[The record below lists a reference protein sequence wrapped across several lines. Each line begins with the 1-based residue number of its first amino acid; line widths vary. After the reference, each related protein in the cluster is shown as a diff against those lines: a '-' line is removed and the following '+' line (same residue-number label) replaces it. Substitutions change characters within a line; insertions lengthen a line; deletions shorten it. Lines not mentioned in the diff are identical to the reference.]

1 MCKKLVPLAAVFLI
15 CCVQAKGQGDPN
27 LVGYWNFDDGTAADS
42 SGNTNDGIFMGNAGL
57 NNDPNWTFGQTG
69 MSLDLNYQNRNTDYV
84 EIAHSDSLNVTH
96 ELSILLWIRP
106 DDIENWDGMVCKG
119 TTKSPW
125 ALRFN
130 EDSGLRFSVNQ
141 WYVLDD
147 PADPNYAPGAVGE
160 GDVQSVLDVNE
171 VGDGAGVE
179 WTFVGVICDTQS
191 VRFVKNLEEQ
201 FMPVPLVFAESD
213 EPLYL
218 GVYLPAGISNSSQNI
233 DYFNGLMDEVRI
245 YNRALSRR
253 EVIAVSGLATR
264 PFVPEPAN
272 GALGVSSGALTWGSI
287 EGTEKVYLGLNA
299 EALDLVSEDAAGTYT
314 IDEIIPGRQY
324 FWRVDVE
331 TADGLVTGDVW
342 TFVLAGNVPSVPNPS
357 DNTDFVD
364 VEGVSLGWAPAF
376 GATAYDVYL
385 GLNPDN
391 LELLDQVTQTS
402 YEDTDRRLISET
414 VHYWRIDTVKDGQVV
429 AGPVWTFKTMPV
441 FAIEDA
447 LVGWYKFEL
456 GEGITAVDWTRRGN
470 EGFLVDTTKWIESGY
485 AGGGIEFDGD
495 GDYVQIP
502 RVVEDD
508 WTIMLWMRTDNLNQG
523 GGGNRFRTN
532 SSALIDGDFGSQ
544 LDNFAITF
552 KSGNIVAGC
561 TMPGV
566 GAGASL
572 ISNGEISDSQ
582 WHHVGWTRNSTT
594 GEMVLYIDG
603 TLDIVGERTDD
614 AWKGTKNSQDHIK
627 IGAHD
632 YSNTQG
638 FFTGQL
644 DEVKF
649 FTRVLNEDEI
659 KLEMRPDKRVAF
671 SPEPVPGAV
680 LQQEVPVTLVWT
692 AGSGATAHNVYFG
705 TSADDLQLV
714 SSAQSTTEYDL
725 GLLDPGPRYWQVGEI
740 EADGDEVRGD
750 VWNFVIAEYLIVDD
764 FESYNN
770 IDPPDAASNRI
781 FDNWIDGFGITTNG
795 ALVGNDLPPY
805 AEQGIVNSGMQ
816 SMPMVYDNSGTAN
829 YSETEVTFSS
839 VQDWTR
845 KGVTAL
851 SLRFRGHGASVGSFA
866 ESPAGTY
873 TITATGSDIWGNA
886 DEFHFAYK
894 ELSDPGSIIAKV
906 ESVQNTHNWAKAGVM
921 IRDTFDAGSAHAMT
935 VVSPA
940 QGIAFQRR
948 SITDDISIGTT
959 EPGLAAPYWV
969 KVERDIGGF
978 VTSSYSADGVSW
990 TQLGSEAIA
999 MDLPMYVGL
1008 ALTSHDTDLAG
1019 EATFSNVQITGTVS
1033 PQWTS
1038 QDIGILSNDPEPMY
1052 VAIAG
1057 SGGTP
1062 ATVYHPDID
1071 ATQTDTWT
1079 EWRIDLQAFADQGV
1093 DLTSI
1098 DRLSVG
1104 FGDKDNQQ
1112 AGGSGKMFFDDV
1124 RLYPPTP

>member
-1 MCKKLVPLAAVFLI
+1 MCRELVLFAVVFLII
-15 CCVQAKGQGDPN
+15 CCVQANGQDDPN
-27 LVGYWNFDDGTAADS
+27 LAGYWNFEDGTAADL
-42 SGNTNDGIFMGNAGL
+42 SGNANNGTFVGNAGL
-57 NNDPNWTFGQTG
+57 NNDPNWTFGWTG

-84 EIAHSDSLNVTH
+84 EIAHSDSLNITH
-96 ELSILLWIRP
+96 EISILLWIRP
-106 DDIENWDGMVCKG
+106 DSIENWDGMVCKG

-147 PADPNYAPGAVGE
+147 PTDPNYASGAVGE

-171 VGDGAGVE
+171 AGDVPGDE
-179 WTFVGVICDTQS
+179 WTFVGVISDTQS

-218 GVYLPAGISNSSQNI
+218 GVYLPDGISNSSQNI

-264 PFVPEPAN
+264 PFVPEPVD
-272 GALGVSSGALTWGSI
+272 GALGVSSGTLTWGSI

-299 EALDLVSEDAAGTYT
+299 EALELASEDAAGTYA
-314 IDEIIPGRQY
+314 IGEIIPGRQY

-331 TADGLVTGDVW
+331 TADGVVTGDVW
-342 TFVLAGNVPSVPNPS
+342 TFTLAGNTPSVPNPS

-364 VEGVSLGWAPAF
+364 VEGVSLGWAQAF

-402 YEDTDRRLISET
+402 YEDPDRRLISET
-414 VHYWRIDTVKDGQVV
+414 MHYWRIDTIKDGQVV
-429 AGPVWTFKTMPV
+429 TGPVWTFKTMPV

-456 GEGITAVDWTRRGN
+456 GEGIIAVDWTRRGN
-470 EGFLVDTTKWIESGY
+470 DGFLVDSTKWIDNGY
-485 AGGGIEFDGD
+485 AGGALEFDGD

-502 RVVEDD
+502 RVVEND
-508 WTIMLWMRTDNLNQG
+508 WTIMLWLRTEDLAQG
-523 GGGNRFRTN
+523 SGSRFRTN
-532 SSALIDGDFGSQ
+532 GSALIDGDFGSQ
-544 LDNFAITF
+544 LDNFAMTF
-552 KSGNIVAGC
+552 ISGNIVVGC
-561 TMPGV
+561 TIPGV

-572 ISNGEISDSQ
+572 VSNTTISDSR
-582 WHHVGWTRNSTT
+582 WHHAAWTRDSVT
-594 GEMVLYIDG
+594 GEMILYIDG
-603 TLDIVGERTDD
+603 VLDIVGERTDE
-614 AWKGTKNSQDHIK
+614 AWKGTKDSQDHIK

-659 KLEMRPDKRVAF
+659 KVEMRPDKRVAF
-671 SPEPVPGAV
+671 SPLPVPGAV
-680 LQQEVPVTLVWT
+680 LQQEIPVTLAWT

-705 TSADDLQLV
+705 TSTDDLQLV
-714 SSAQSTTEYDL
+714 SSAQSATGYDL
-725 GLLDPGPRYWQVGEI
+725 GLLDPGTRYWQIGEI
-740 EADGDEVRGD
+740 EADGDEVKGD
-750 VWNFVIAEYLIVDD
+750 VWSFVIAEYLVVDD
-764 FESYNN
+764 FESYND
-770 IDPPDAASNRI
+770 IDPPDPESNRI
-781 FDNWIDGFGITTNG
+781 FDKWIDGFGTTTNG

-805 AEQGIVNSGMQ
+805 AEQGIVDSGQQ

-829 YSETEVTFSS
+829 YSEAEVTFGSA
-839 VQDWTR
+839 QDWTR

-851 SLRFRGHGASVGSFA
+851 SLRFRGHGASVGSFVEA
-866 ESPAGTY
+866 PAGTY
-873 TITATGSDIWGNA
+873 TIAATGSDIWGNA
-886 DEFHFAYK
+886 DEFHFAYR
-894 ELSDPGSIIAKV
+894 ELSGPGSIIAKV

-921 IRDTFDAGSAHAMT
+921 IRDTLDADSTQAMM
-935 VVSPA
+935 VVTPA
-940 QGIAFQRR
+940 QGVSFQRR
-948 SITDDISIGTT
+948 TAAGDNTSKTDQAGIT
-959 EPGLAAPYWV
+959 APYWV
-969 KVERDIGGF
+969 KIERDIGGF
-978 VTSSYSADGVSW
+978 VTASYSADGVSW
-990 TQLGSEAIA
+990 MQLGSEAIS
-999 MDLPMYVGL
+999 MNIPMYVGL
-1008 ALTSHDTDLAG
+1008 ALASHDAALTC
-1019 EATFSNVQITGTVS
+1019 EATFSNVQMAGTVG
-1033 PQWTS
+1033 PQWMS

-1062 ATVYHPDID
+1062 ATVHHPDVT

-1079 EWRIDLQAFADQGV
+1079 EWRIDLQSFADQGV
-1093 DLTSI
+1093 NLTNI
-1098 DRLSVG
+1098 DRLSIG
-1104 FGDKDNQQ
+1104 FGTKGSPA
-1112 AGGSGKMFFDDV
+1112 AGGTGTMYFDDI
-1124 RLYPPTP
+1124 RLIR